1 MTAPEQGGSSPEKEG
16 MQIGATESNLIGEKE
31 VSAVAV
37 TAEVGEANMVRVF
50 STVADLSSGNS
61 AFEGAPLWEDCLL
74 GKFLDKAPHDGAIHA
89 TVKRIWSLGDK
100 EIKVEVYV
108 VNDYTV
114 KFWISDAK
122 VRARVLRRGILIVED
137 VQPEMKTIPLWVVL
151 KNVPRTMFSWNGLS
165 SLTSPF
171 GEPKKLHAE
180 TLWCR
185 NFEEAKVFVEVDLS
199 KKLPE
204 FYDVPLKNGSLAAND
219 SGNAQSARSDP
230 ADTGASK
237 SQKKTMS
244 AVSRSKQLFEPKSP
258 ATLATAKGSGS
269 FTVSPSKAAKQPV
282 KETVIDEISSP
293 SRFSSISGMEDGFY
307 NGDDEEVNCD
317 EKPFEDDR
325 VECQRVK
332 LVESKNPK
340 LTKQRETFG
349 TVTRASTRAS
359 QSLHTDGKCGSNSP
373 GDFSQKSLSNKKK
386 NNRKKGRS
394 KKHHH

>member
-1 MTAPEQGGSSPEKEG
+1 AMTAPEQGGSSPEKEG

-50 STVADLSSGNS
+50 STVADLSSGSLERRNISEGEEVEIPKEVKQGEEILLRES
-61 AFEGAPLWEDCLL
+61 A
-74 GKFLDKAPHDGAIHA
+74 
-89 TVKRIWSLGDK
+89 VK
-100 EIKVEVYV
+100 
-108 VNDYTV
+108 
-114 KFWISDAK
+114 
-122 VRARVLRRGILIVED
+122 
-137 VQPEMKTIPLWVVL
+137 
-151 KNVPRTMFSWNGLS
+151 
-165 SLTSPF
+165 
-171 GEPKKLHAE
+171 
-180 TLWCR
+180 
-185 NFEEAKVFVEVDLS
+185 
-199 KKLPE
+199 
-204 FYDVPLKNGSLAAND
+204 GSLAAND

-269 FTVSPSKAAKQPV
+269 LYECSSKMATPIVTLAGVEKPSEILKPAAKQPV

-373 GDFSQKSLSNKKK
+373 
-386 NNRKKGRS
+386 
-394 KKHHH
+394 